1 MSSRKVYGAI
11 TETSIVKNLKEDNY
25 SKAKDLI
32 KFAIAKTY
40 KLYNLA
46 IILFLS
52 GSTGRTHN
60 HLRTQRCKSLRDK

>member
-32 KFAIAKTY
+32 ILAIAKTY

-46 IILFLS
+46 MILFLS
-52 GSTGRTHN
+52 GSTERTHN
-60 HLRTQRCKSLRDK
+60 HLRTQQWKSLRDK